1 MSSKIIKKLSDRF
14 EQLAPYQVIVLGF
27 LFYVVLGVFFIS
39 LPFAQKMDNGIVNNL
54 FNVNN
59 GAYYRNY

>member
-1 MSSKIIKKLSDRF
+1 MSSKIIKNLSDRF

-39 LPFAQKMDNGIVNNL
+39 LQ
-54 FNVNN
+54 
-59 GAYYRNY
+59 